1 MKNGNGAQP
10 PIPQPKPAVEPGL
23 TFDRAAVLAGTV
35 ATPFLVL
42 SPTKIQQ
49 SIRTLRTCL
58 PGVELFYAMK
68 SNPDPELLGMLS
80 GLVDGID
87 VASYP
92 EVALAA
98 AAGIAP
104 ERLFHSHPIK
114 KDTDISACLRHGV
127 RWFTYDNADEIP
139 KLQAHAPDANVLLRV
154 AIKNDNCVVDLAAKY
169 GAHQDEALA
178 LILQA
183 RAAGVNVRGIAFH
196 VGSQSS
202 DPAIYVAALKV
213 VRRLFD

>member
-10 PIPQPKPAVEPGL
+10 PIPQSKPAVEPGL

-114 KDTDISACLRHGV
+114 KDTDIAACVRHGV
-127 RWFTYDNADEIP
+127 QWFTYDNAADR
-139 KLQAHAPDANVLLRV
+139 LAP
-154 AIKNDNCVVDLAAKY
+154 LAAPITTR
-169 GAHQDEALA
+169 EASLA
-178 LILQA
+178 LP
-183 RAAGVNVRGIAFH
+183 AAASGASAPEFVMVRLRTVAPGHPRWHTAVDVYLRHGREVVGVDREI
-196 VGSQSS
+196 
-202 DPAIYVAALKV
+202 
-213 VRRLFD
+213 